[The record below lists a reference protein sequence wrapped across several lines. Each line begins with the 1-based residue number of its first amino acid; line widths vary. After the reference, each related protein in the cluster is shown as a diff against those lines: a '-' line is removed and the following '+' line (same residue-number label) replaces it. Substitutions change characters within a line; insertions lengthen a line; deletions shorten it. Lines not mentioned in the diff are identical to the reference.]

1 MIKIK
6 KILFP
11 LFSLF
16 LIYRSIE
23 LVRKLI
29 ASKPNDYSNPD
40 VLTISSLLTLF
51 ITGIFAFP
59 GFAYATSRILPD
71 SYYKIKKP
79 KVLNWIYKILGV
91 KYFTALLLIA
101 FWGRKKNRKKYFDG
115 TRKGLQNFIYQ
126 TKQSEFGHMSAFL
139 VILVISIFLLGH
151 GYFYLSIIVSLINII
166 GNLYPI
172 ILQRFHRM
180 RIEKLTMYKNPK
192 KN

>member
-1 MIKIK
+1 MIKLK

-23 LVRKLI
+23 LVRKLN
-29 ASKPNDYSNPD
+29 SSNPNDYSNLE
-40 VLTISSLLTLF
+40 VLSISFLLTLF

-71 SYYKIKKP
+71 SFYKIKNP
-79 KVLNWIYKILGV
+79 KVLNRIYKILGV
-91 KYFTALLLIA
+91 KYFTAFLLFA
-101 FWGRKKNRKKYFDG
+101 FWGRTKNRKKYFDG

-126 TKQSEFGHMSAFL
+126 TKQSEFGHLGAFL

-151 GYFYLSIIVSLINII
+151 GYFYLSIIISLINIL

-172 ILQRFHRM
+172 ILQRYHRM
-180 RIEKLTMYKNPK
+180 RIEKLG
-192 KN
+192 